1 MSIAPTS
8 SNGNSNALTSSNGN
22 INAITSSNSFRTRT
36 ALTLNSR
43 NNIAIHFF
51 EALLLEGIVTA
62 PVESE
67 LTPPKNQSG
76 ILIMFNNIF
85 DGHASFVAI
94 LGTSFCL
101 SWFCCFTENKE
112 KL

>member
-1 MSIAPTS
+1 MSKDLKKSDLIYEFTKNFKKAKIMSNAPTS

-22 INAITSSNSFRTRT
+22 INAITSSNSYRTRT
-36 ALTLNSR
+36 TLTLNSR

-67 LTPPKNQSG
+67 LSPPKINQG
-76 ILIMFNNIF
+76 Y
-85 DGHASFVAI
+85 
-94 LGTSFCL
+94 
-101 SWFCCFTENKE
+101 
-112 KL
+112 